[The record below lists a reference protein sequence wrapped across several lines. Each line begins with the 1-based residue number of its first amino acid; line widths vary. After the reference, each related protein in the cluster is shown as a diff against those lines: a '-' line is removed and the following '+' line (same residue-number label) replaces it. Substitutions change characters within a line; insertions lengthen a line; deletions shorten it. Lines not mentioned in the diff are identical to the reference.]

1 LKVAREILLNPEY
14 VRGAFQKIAIATQSK
29 IPTKIPTPPPKIPTP
44 TSDPSFYIKGENE
57 KKCKMGFVQDKKDKT
72 KCVSKNNNN
81 ITKKVVAE
89 KVPKIVVAQK
99 VPKIVVAEKVPKMV
113 VPKMVVADI
122 PEIYIKGENER
133 KCKTGFVQDKK
144 DKTKCIKT
152 TNKIT
157 KKIPLNPVIKAH
169 SVTVKRK
176 LKLPP
181 PEEEELYE
189 SGRIRRKCDT
199 IKDKISSIL
208 Q

>member
-1 LKVAREILLNPEY
+1 
-14 VRGAFQKIAIATQSK
+14 
-29 IPTKIPTPPPKIPTP
+29 
-44 TSDPSFYIKGENE
+44 
-57 KKCKMGFVQDKKDKT
+57 MGFVQDKKDKT
-72 KCVSKNNNN
+72 KCVSKNNKN

-99 VPKIVVAEKVPKMV
+99 VPKIVVAEKVPKIVVAEKVPKIVVAEKVPKLMVAEKVPKMV